1 MGSVTRFLTILACIC
16 VIALT
21 AISVSLSKFE
31 GSDEIKTLNAVLLP
45 QNDESSGLSFIISS
59 YDHFQDLSKVDFA
72 DYAYV
77 QLDDGPK
84 IKAYY
89 WLPIQT
95 GHHLRGKLYFPPQPP
110 SQTKKVKLIIDPI
123 GATSGKLFVWP
134 MNLNI
139 FNSSI

>member
-1 MGSVTRFLTILACIC
+1 MVEIQMVSVTRFLTILACIC

-95 GHHLRGKLYFPPQPP
+95 GHHLRGKLYFPTQPIN
-110 SQTKKVKLIIDPI
+110 QTKTIKLIIDSI
-123 GATSGKLFVWP
+123 GTTSEELFIWP
-134 MNLNI
+134 MN
-139 FNSSI
+139 FNG

>member
-59 YDHFQDLSKVDFA
+59 YDHFQDLSKVYFA

-95 GHHLRGKLYFPPQPP
+95 GHHLRGKLYFPPQPL